1 MLFGAQFTALL
12 HRDHLFKASERLD
25 RQSAEIPLIQG

>member
-12 HRDHLFKASERLD
+12 HRDHLFKASEKLD
-25 RQSAEIPLIQG
+25 RPSGEMTAIES